1 MKKVISY
8 LLVISLLLSIF
19 SDMGSPVA
27 YANLETD
34 GASVTVE
41 DSVYIPGTNPL
52 VDEELSVDESVYEK
66 KWGIFSEEQ
75 VEIITQQYTLDMKKL
90 AVYFYTELTPLL
102 ETEQFFEVLDM
113 TAEDLPVLINKLTE
127 AQQVLL
133 RELTPVTMKQY
144 DYDHNY
150 EEVLAQQN
158 VKVEAP
164 FIEANGNPI
173 LEAIVDQYESAT
185 ASTYSSKAKKS
196 GKVSTASTGNS
207 FRFTEKNSEYKYKA
221 NTDSNV
227 DPIYKTANQ
236 RDVDLYLPG
245 RNGMDFSLVRSYS
258 SLNAKIMQPSL
269 DGDLSNPVCHPDNAT
284 FQTGLTDC
292 MGNFPYPSYYDYG
305 FGDNLGFIATGWSLN
320 IPKMTEGTISATIA
334 STLTSSNINFYNRA
348 TYSTTDTI
356 TFDLDD
362 GSSYEF
368 RGNDNTPYNHPYSNV
383 TYFYNGT
390 GYSLVLDDKIT
401 YTFNR
406 DGQILTKSNRLGDQ
420 ITYDY
425 QQHANRI
432 IITDTIGR
440 KIQTD
445 GPLGVPPYGTQ
456 GFTVTDPQ
464 GNLTHKIKY
473 NMETDNPVM
482 QARTYVFGTA
492 QEYQNDENP
501 RSVFFSKLTSVVDVL
516 ANKTLKTYTYQT
528 PGLVTRADFNF
539 EDDYMYLMENGKPV
553 LDFLNG
559 AESSLIIER
568 DNEVHGEINY
578 LLLDTITDNSGLEIK
593 YKYRPYEWD
602 WFKEGNGYKREQK
615 RGTMRL
621 YLDPWNLTYIGYH
634 PVTNVYYSYTNK
646 AGQKKF
652 LTQNVAIFSSYAQ
665 EIWTTPKTGGIVENF
680 RLKNS
685 NEFRRPEFAVSIS
698 LALGEYSE
706 SSTTV
711 YRPSGK
717 GSFVPVNEMKG
728 QLSFFNYLNF
738 QEEGSTYGVSFFENQ
753 AYQYDPGKN
762 KPYLTKVFGNDNK
775 LDISKF
781 LRSGNDRTLPANL
794 DKYATLYRT
803 EYDAFGYVIYQEDPY
818 GNKMEMAYGGPYH
831 QISSQ
836 KQTAADGLTKSEITF
851 TYNPDGTLLR
861 TTQLG
866 SYRDP
871 ASPSVVRQ
879 DQAVTDYLNYNSSKQ
894 PTRIRTTSSGSQYD
908 QQPTETIVDMQY
920 DASNLHVIKETTNVT
935 LGKGKAATPLVVLY
949 EYDNKDQL
957 KKQTFPDGSTAT
969 YSYDPSGRMAS
980 ESYTPSAANP
990 GAVRTTNYTYDDAQ
1004 RLVVQMKP
1012 DGEKVNTYY
1021 TPYGD
1026 IEKQEQIIGNTLR
1039 VLVLNKTNST
1049 GKLLESTLPYGSVD
1063 KEVKYSYGENGQISK
1078 VTDPIGQVTDYY
1090 YSNVTTKDD
1099 GSAYYLQNTTK
1110 VVGPDG
1116 KETWNYQDR
1125 LGRVIKQVEKAGA
1138 KTRTVLNTY
1147 TPLGALSQ
1155 TQVIAD
1161 GVTQT
1166 TQYGYD
1172 TAGNL
1177 IYLKDNNNQ
1186 VNRYVYNS
1194 MGQLIAT
1201 YTNDKLQKQS
1211 EYNEVG
1217 WQLTKT
1223 NAEGKK
1229 ESFQYTNTGLLDVR
1243 TDEMNQKHQYSYTP
1257 YDEIN
1262 RLSVKDSAGTET
1274 YWEQYSYD
1282 PATRLPLTTNTK
1294 DGETLGYQYD
1304 LWKRLSSQ
1312 TVAGRQ
1318 YKLEYDE
1325 FDRMTALSYPDN
1337 QKVAYTYDVLDRLLT
1352 VTTPDMGTVGYNYT
1366 VGQNEH
1372 TNTLTYPNGVT
1383 QQRKTNAFGELKS
1396 YNQTSLGNV
1405 SNWNE
1410 TFGYDGFSN
1419 ITSINRNG
1427 LTQAFSYDALNR
1439 IKEENTAEGQRTYTY
1454 DDRGN
1459 RLTVSGNS
1467 PDLSEETTTYTY
1479 NALDMLKSYSSSEG
1493 TQAAYSYYADGLR
1506 ATKKV
1511 NGKTTRYV
1519 YLDGHIIEE
1528 LDGNGNVKARSVWGN
1543 ELLYRHDYESGKE
1556 GYYSYNGHGDVVRI
1570 TNDSGMAI
1578 NTYDYDI
1585 WGNLLSQTEGM
1596 SNPFKYTGEV
1606 YDEESGLYYLR
1617 ARYYDPSIGRFI
1629 NEDTYEGE
1637 INNPLSLNLY
1647 SYVYN
1652 NPLKYRDPSGNIACE
1667 GAYVCSGDAVFT
1679 KNNKSEYWKAVIDFY
1694 LSTNP
1699 ATMAAYANYQFFSND
1714 IPVLLD
1720 PDGSKFYKAVI
1731 IVGFIPDGRIV
1742 SQSGRMFVTIMRE
1755 GKEILS
1761 EVSSSVIWK
1770 NYLKHDYRTLKGYK
1784 KMTWSDIRS
1793 TTKNG
1798 AAMYKPGIDIESLER
1813 YAWENGTPTTNGKTW
1828 KVMKFSEVIGAT
1840 LGKDTKYMRI
1850 ESTNGDTI
1858 HGHPITE
1865 EEYKKLLK

>member
-19 SDMGSPVA
+19 SDMGNSIA
-27 YANLETD
+27 YAKLEANET
-34 GASVTVE
+34 AVTVE
-41 DSVYIPGTNPL
+41 ESVYVPGTNPL
-52 VDEELSVDESVYEK
+52 VDGELTVDESVYEK
-66 KWGIFSEEQ
+66 KWGVFSEEQ

-102 ETEQFFEVLDM
+102 ETEQLFEVLDL
-113 TAEDLPVLINKLTE
+113 TAEELPVLINKLTE

-133 RELTPVTMKQY
+133 RELTPLTMQQY

-158 VKVEAP
+158 VEVEVP
-164 FIEANGNPI
+164 FIEANGNPK
-173 LEAIVDQYESAT
+173 LEAIVDQYESVT
-185 ASTYSSKAKKS
+185 ASTYSSQAKKS
-196 GKVSTASTGNS
+196 GRVSTSSTGNS
-207 FRFTEKNSEYKYKA
+207 FRFTEKNSEFQYKA

-236 RDVDLYLPG
+236 KDVDLYLPG
-245 RNGMDFSLVRSYS
+245 RNGLDFSLVRSYS

-269 DGDLSNPVCHPDNAT
+269 DGDLSNPVCHPDNAA
-284 FQTGLTDC
+284 FQTGLPDC

-305 FGDNLGFIATGWSLN
+305 YGDDLGFIATGWSLN

-334 STLTSSNINFYNRA
+334 STLTSTNINFYNRA

-368 RGNDNTPYNHPYSNV
+368 RGNDKTPYNHPYNNV

-406 DGQILTKSNRLGDQ
+406 DGQILSKSNRLGDQ

-432 IITDTIGR
+432 IITDSIGR

-445 GPLGVPPYGTQ
+445 GPLGAPPYGIQ

-482 QARTYVFGTA
+482 QVRTYVFGTTE
-492 QEYQNDENP
+492 EYRNDENP

-528 PGLVTRADFNF
+528 PSLTTRADFNF
-539 EDDYMYLMENGKPV
+539 EDDYMYYMENGKPV

-559 AESSLIIER
+559 AESNEIIQR
-568 DNEVHGEINY
+568 DNKVHGEINY
-578 LLLDTITDNSGLEIK
+578 LLLDKVTDYSGLETNF
-593 YKYRPYEWD
+593 KYRPYKWD
-602 WFKEGNGYKREQK
+602 WFLEVNGYKREQD

-646 AGQKKF
+646 AGEKKF
-652 LTQNVAIFSSYAQ
+652 LTQDVAIFSSYAQ

-685 NEFRRPEFAVSIS
+685 NEFRRPEFAVTIS
-698 LALGEYSE
+698 LDLGEYRE
-706 SSTTV
+706 GSTTV

-717 GSFVPVNEMKG
+717 GSFVPVNESKG
-728 QLSFFNYLNF
+728 QLGFYNF
-738 QEEGSTYGVSFFENQ
+738 LKFKEEGNDYGISFQENQ

-775 LDISKF
+775 SDIHKF
-781 LRSGNDRTLPANL
+781 LSSGNDRTLPANL
-794 DKYATLYRT
+794 DKYASLYRT

-836 KQTAADGLTKSEITF
+836 KQTAADGLTKSEITY
-851 TYNPDGTLLR
+851 TYNADGTPLR

-871 ASPSVVRQ
+871 ATPSVVRQ
-879 DQAVTDYLNYNSSKQ
+879 DQTVTDYLNYNSSKQ

-908 QQPTETIVDMQY
+908 QQPTEAIVDMQY

-935 LGKGKAATPLVVLY
+935 LGKGKTPTPLVVLY

-957 KKQTFPDGSTAT
+957 KKQTFPDGSTVT

-1004 RLVVQMKP
+1004 RLVLQTKP

-1026 IEKQEQIIGNTLR
+1026 IEKQEQIVGNASR
-1039 VLVLNKTNST
+1039 VLVLNKTNLT
-1049 GKLLESTLPYGSVD
+1049 GKLLKSTLPYGSVD
-1063 KEVKYSYGENGQISK
+1063 KEVKYAYGQNGLISR
-1078 VTDPIGQVTDYY
+1078 VTDPIGQATDYY
-1090 YSNVTTKDD
+1090 YSNVMTKED

-1110 VVGPDG
+1110 VVGRDG

-1155 TQVIAD
+1155 TRVIAD

-1194 MGQLIAT
+1194 RGQLIAT

-1229 ESFQYTNTGLLDVR
+1229 ESFQYTNTGLLDTR
-1243 TDEMNQKHQYSYTP
+1243 TDEMMQKHQYSYTP
-1257 YDEIN
+1257 YDEVS
-1262 RLSVKDSAGTET
+1262 RLSVKDTAGIET

-1282 PATRLPLTTNTK
+1282 AITRLLTSTTTIE
-1294 DGETLGYQYD
+1294 GETLDYQYD
-1304 LWKRLSSQ
+1304 SRKRLSSQ
-1312 TVAGRQ
+1312 TVAGRK
-1318 YKLEYDE
+1318 YELEYDA
-1325 FDRMTALSYPDN
+1325 FDRMTALNYPDN
-1337 QKVAYTYDVLDRLLT
+1337 QKVSYTYDVLDRLLT
-1352 VTTPDMGTVGYNYT
+1352 VTTPNMGTVGYNYT

-1372 TNTLTYPNGVT
+1372 TNILTYPNGVT

-1396 YNQTSLGNV
+1396 YNQTSTGNV

-1410 TFGYDGFSN
+1410 TFVYDGFSN
-1419 ITSINRNG
+1419 IININRNG
-1427 LTQAFSYDALNR
+1427 STQAFSYDALNR
-1439 IKEENTAEGQRTYTY
+1439 IKEENTAEGQRAYTY

-1459 RLTVSGNS
+1459 RSTVSGSS
-1467 PDLSEETTTYTY
+1467 PDMLEETTSYTY
-1479 NALDMLKSYSSSEG
+1479 NSLNKLKTYSSSDG
-1493 TQAAYSYYADGLR
+1493 TKAVYSYYGDGLR
-1506 ATKKV
+1506 ATKNV
-1511 NGKTTRYV
+1511 NGKITRYV
-1519 YLDGHIIEE
+1519 YLNGHIIEE
-1528 LDGNGNVKARSVWGN
+1528 IDDKGNVEARNIWGSK
-1543 ELLYRHDYESGKE
+1543 LIFRQDYVANKK
-1556 GYYSYNGHGDVVRI
+1556 GYYSYNGHGDVVKI
-1570 TNDSGMAI
+1570 TDGSGQTI

-1585 WGNLLSQTEGM
+1585 WGNLLSKTENM
-1596 SNPFKYTGEV
+1596 TNPFKYSGEY
-1606 YDEESGLYYLR
+1606 YDDESSLYYLR

-1629 NEDTYEGE
+1629 SKDSYEGD
-1637 INNPLSLNLY
+1637 IKNPLSLNRY
-1647 SYVYN
+1647 SYVEN
-1652 NPLKYRDPSGNIACE
+1652 NPLIYTDSSGNVKIKSPVDTYLE
-1667 GAYVCSGDAVFT
+1667 GLRIGQYGSYEGRYYHQYFDDHDITREEFLKGIGIKQSSYDSPSIIGKLTSANKKQEKKLEDDEKFVVDRLRLMG
-1679 KNNKSEYWKAVIDFY
+1679 NNVYLNPT
-1694 LSTNP
+1694 LSTPTYDFLLNGKLKVELK
-1699 ATMAAYANYQFFSND
+1699 TSNS
-1714 IPVLLD
+1714 
-1720 PDGSKFYKAVI
+1720 PDGKMKVSSAI
-1731 IVGFIPDGRIV
+1731 GPIVYGIV
-1742 SQSGRMFVTIMRE
+1742 SQGADMVIYDLSANNISYTTNDIYLLDFRLRE
-1755 GKEILS
+1755 YFQKNNLS
-1761 EVSSSVIWK
+1761 YSYTVQVW
-1770 NYLKHDYRTLKGYK
+1770 T
-1784 KMTWSDIRS
+1784 SDGIYS
-1793 TTKNG
+1793 FDNL
-1798 AAMYKPGIDIESLER
+1798 APDAMY
-1813 YAWENGTPTTNGKTW
+1813 A
-1828 KVMKFSEVIGAT
+1828 
-1840 LGKDTKYMRI
+1840 
-1850 ESTNGDTI
+1850 
-1858 HGHPITE
+1858 
-1865 EEYKKLLK
+1865 